1 MDSGETSGISDDE
14 LPGAIEFVDEVEQ
27 EILHYAVSR
36 FDEVMTMFKVA
47 PAFLFY
53 MCAR

>member
-1 MDSGETSGISDDE
+1 MDSGETSAINDDD
-14 LPGAIEFVDEVEQ
+14 LPGAIEFVDEVE
-27 EILHYAVSR
+27 EELLHYAVTR

-53 MCAR
+53 MCSR